1 MFRITSLTR
10 DDEHLLTLEGC
21 LEGAWVREL
30 DTCWRAAAQVQGRRI
45 RVDLRDVCHVDAAGF
60 ELMTVMYRA
69 GTRFVTK
76 GCYMPEL
83 VREISEA
90 AEADFTTAAKA
101 ARS

>member
-1 MFRITSLTR
+1 MFRITSLIR

-30 DTCWRAAAQVQGRRI
+30 DTCWRAAAHVPGRRI
-45 RVDLRDVCHVDAAGF
+45 CVDLRDVCHVDAAGY
-60 ELMTVMYRA
+60 ELMTAMYRA
-69 GTRFVTK
+69 GARFVTK
-76 GCYMPEL
+76 GCFMPEL

-90 AEADFTTAAKA
+90 AEADLTAAKA